1 MGRFIARVVA
11 ALVVVLAGVSAHAED
26 TFKVGTSVGL
36 IGYIAASDIAWR
48 DGLLLAAG
56 KINAAGGIA
65 GKKVEIIVD
74 DNHSQPQDAVVG
86 YRRMISD
93 DQVKVFISGCVTAG
107 TFAAA
112 SSIAKA
118 QIPLLGC
125 TIPPPLPEQ
134 QAWMFEIRPPPAAG
148 IDGALTYLHAKRGV
162 DKIGIL
168 HDQTPYSSIQTDIA
182 TKLAAKKGMQ
192 TIVESY
198 NQDDADMSVQI
209 GRINAA
215 KAQAILKIGL
225 GGSTVTVAK
234 NIKQLGLKIIFY
246 AGDDDSGI
254 YKQAYDV
261 LGDQFLAGADPTQ
274 IYQALPDGAAKNAI
288 ATFMESWQAKYHDRD
303 PHAAAYSWD
312 SLWIVKTAVEA
323 SHPKDGPELRDAIEK
338 VAAYQGVGGVYRFS
352 KQKHWGI
359 MDNTQS
365 VATFKDG
372 KMVPLELGEAFRAK

>member
-1 MGRFIARVVA
+1 MRARTKSGRPGPVGAGRSGRGETGDGALIARVIL
-11 ALVVVLAGVSAHAED
+11 ALVVVSPGVSAHAED

-148 IDGALTYLHAKRGV
+148 INGALTYLHAKRGV

-192 TIVESY
+192 TIVEIVQPGRCRHERADRPDQCRQGASHP
-198 NQDDADMSVQI
+198 QDRV
-209 GRINAA
+209 GRIDRDRCQEHQAA
-215 KAQAILKIGL
+215 WPQDHLLRGRRRC
-225 GGSTVTVAK
+225 
-234 NIKQLGLKIIFY
+234 
-246 AGDDDSGI
+246 GI

-288 ATFMESWQAKYHDRD
+288 ATFMNRGRRN
-303 PHAAAYSWD
+303 
-312 SLWIVKTAVEA
+312 ITTAIRMPRPIA
-323 SHPKDGPELRDAIEK
+323 GTACGS
-338 VAAYQGVGGVYRFS
+338 
-352 KQKHWGI
+352 
-359 MDNTQS
+359 
-365 VATFKDG
+365 
-372 KMVPLELGEAFRAK
+372 